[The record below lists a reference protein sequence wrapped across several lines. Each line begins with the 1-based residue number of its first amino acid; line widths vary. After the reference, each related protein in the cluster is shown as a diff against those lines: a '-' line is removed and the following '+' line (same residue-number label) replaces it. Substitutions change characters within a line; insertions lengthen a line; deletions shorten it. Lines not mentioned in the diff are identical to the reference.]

1 MSNTYMLP
9 PVVFALVPGIGT
21 VVSKRT
27 APRSRSRSIEDASVA
42 SIAAAK
48 MLTAVHNNVRFL
60 IIASLPF
67 FYRAV
72 VSARRYHCPF
82 RRRFQSEVYVA
93 KIFWNCDAALGTDP
107 LQGGL
112 LRLRRAARSQLWE
125 LSD

>member
-60 IIASLPF
+60 IIASLPCF
-67 FYRAV
+67 FIEPLSRLAGTIVPFGEGFNQRFMSRKYFGIAI
-72 VSARRYHCPF
+72 RRL
-82 RRRFQSEVYVA
+82 E
-93 KIFWNCDAALGTDP
+93 
-107 LQGGL
+107 
-112 LRLRRAARSQLWE
+112 
-125 LSD
+125 